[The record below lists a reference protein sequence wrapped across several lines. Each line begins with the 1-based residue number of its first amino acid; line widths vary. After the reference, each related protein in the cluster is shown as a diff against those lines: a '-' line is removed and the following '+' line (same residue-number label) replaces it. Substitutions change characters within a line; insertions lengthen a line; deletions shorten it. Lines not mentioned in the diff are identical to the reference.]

1 MDLRFQVLDSGL
13 TLSVEPRLRIP
24 LIVGEISD
32 SLSCIPDSKPR
43 IQGKRINFPASGFQ
57 KKNFPDSGIQ
67 TPLHGA
73 TLLNSNIDNISRALF
88 PLFPHIYFHLCLF
101 VCFFC
106 LATRRLIRER

>member
-43 IQGKRINFPASGFQ
+43 IQGKRINFPVSGFQ
-57 KKNFPDSGIQ
+57 KKNFPDSGIR

-73 TLLNSNIDNISRALF
+73 TLLNSNIDSISRALF
-88 PLFPHIYFHLCLF
+88 PLFSSYLFSFVF
-101 VCFFC
+101 VCFFF
-106 LATRRLIRER
+106 LATRRLIREP

>member
-24 LIVGEISD
+24 LIVGEIYD

-43 IQGKRINFPASGFQ
+43 IQGKRINFPVSGFH
-57 KKNFPDSGIQ
+57 KKNFPDSGIR

-73 TLLNSNIDNISRALF
+73 TLLNSDIDNISRALF
-88 PLFPHIYFHLCLF
+88 PLIYFHLCLF
-101 VCFFC
+101 VCFFFDD
-106 LATRRLIRER
+106 